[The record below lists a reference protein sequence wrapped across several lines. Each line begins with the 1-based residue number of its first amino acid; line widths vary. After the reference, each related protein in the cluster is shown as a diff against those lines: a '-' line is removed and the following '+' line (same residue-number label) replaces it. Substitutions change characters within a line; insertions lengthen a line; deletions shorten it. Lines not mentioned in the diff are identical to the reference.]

1 MAIYYIDNTRT
12 YLPGDSPVT
21 VCHDYASRMGYSN
34 YNVRVLEQTTTG
46 EAVAVIR
53 LLPYKGA
60 SESVHE
66 LYVYK
71 EDDLAGT
78 DIEEDK
84 SGKIVPH
91 RVGGYRFDG
100 IMRALLGN
108 PLKAYDLLE
117 ELGDDVG
124 GLSPQQLEYLAQGL
138 TCMFP
143 VGTVAN
149 QIAGLLHYK
158 IDPHVYAA
166 HVQPILCATKRGE
179 VESCHTWDT
188 DTRCFHCNMIDYFNY
203 FENFEM
209 ENLWTDVPDEEDD
222 EPSDCEDEQPDE
234 HYTEFF

>member
-12 YLPGDSPVT
+12 FLAGDSPVT
-21 VCHDYASRMGYSN
+21 VAHTYASSMGYTN
-34 YNVRVLEQTTTG
+34 YNVRVLEQTTNG

-53 LLPYKGA
+53 LLPFKGA

-71 EDDLAGT
+71 EDYLAGM
-78 DIEEDK
+78 EEEP

-91 RVGGYRFDG
+91 RVGADRFDQ
-100 IMRALLGN
+100 IMRELLEN
-108 PLKAYDLLE
+108 PIKAYDTLE

-124 GLSPQQLEYLAQGL
+124 GLSGEQLEYLAQSL
-138 TCMFP
+138 TCMCP
-143 VGTVAN
+143 VGIVAN

-158 IDPHVYAA
+158 IQPHVYAA

-179 VESCHTWDT
+179 VETCHTWET

-209 ENLWTDVPDEEDD
+209 ENLWTGEDDVLYEEDEEDELSTD
-222 EPSDCEDEQPDE
+222 DE
-234 HYTEFF
+234 HEGEFF

>member
-1 MAIYYIDNTRT
+1 MAIYYIDNVRT
-12 YLPGDSPVT
+12 YLTGDSPVT
-21 VCHDYASRMGYSN
+21 VGHDYASRMGYTN
-34 YNVRVLEQTTTG
+34 YNVRVLEQTTVG

-71 EDDLAGT
+71 EDDLAGM
-78 DIEEDK
+78 DMEET

-91 RVGGYRFDG
+91 RVGGYRFDQ
-100 IMRALLGN
+100 IMRELLGN
-108 PLKAYDLLE
+108 PVKAYDTLE

-124 GLSPQQLEYLAQGL
+124 GLSTQQLQYLANGL

-143 VGTVAN
+143 GGTVAN

-158 IDPHVYAA
+158 IDPHVYAD

-179 VESCHTWDT
+179 VETCHTWDT

-209 ENLWTDVPDEEDD
+209 ENIWTGEDDVLYEEDD
-222 EPSDCEDEQPDE
+222 EPSDCGTDEE
-234 HYTEFF
+234 NYEELF

>member
-12 YLPGDSPVT
+12 YLAGDSPVT
-21 VCHDYASRMGYSN
+21 VSHTHASRMGYTN

-46 EAVAVIR
+46 EAIAVIR
-53 LLPYKGA
+53 VLPYKNA
-60 SESVHE
+60 SVAVHE

-71 EDDLAGT
+71 EDDLAGM
-78 DIEEDK
+78 EDET

-91 RVGGYRFDG
+91 RVGADRFDQ
-100 IMRALLGN
+100 IMGELLGN
-108 PLKAYDLLE
+108 PVKAYDTIE

-124 GLSPQQLEYLAQGL
+124 GLSTMQLEYLAQGL

-143 VGTVAN
+143 VGMIAN

-179 VESCHTWDT
+179 VETCHTWDT

-203 FENFEM
+203 FENFEL
-209 ENLWTDVPDEEDD
+209 ENLWTDVPYEGDEE
-222 EPSDCEDEQPDE
+222 PSQCTTDDE
-234 HYTEFF
+234 HYEELF